1 MKVRSPLAVSAGIV
15 ALLASITLAALS
27 IQPMKGDYYDCGTI
41 FASAD
46 TWWYDATRSP
56 ERESAEPG
64 SDIATREACEGRH
77 ERRLITMV
85 LVGALV
91 LASVGTIGAVRRR
104 SRIEGSAR

>member
-1 MKVRSPLAVSAGIV
+1 
-15 ALLASITLAALS
+15 
-27 IQPMKGDYYDCGTI
+27 MKGDYFDCGTI

-56 ERESAEPG
+56 EVEYAGREPEV
-64 SDIATREACEGRH
+64 ATREACETRH

-91 LASVGTIGAVRRR
+91 LASAGTVGAIRRR
-104 SRIEGSAR
+104 SRTNGPAR